1 MNAWGTKCQRN
12 TARGLRKAAFRLAF
26 LILVVCTGS
35 AVLATS
41 IHAQDATF
49 FGTVVD
55 SATGTPLQDA
65 HVFVASSLLGTTSDS
80 LGRFSLGQVPPGS
93 HRLMITMLGYESA
106 IRDTLVRADQ
116 VYEFSIS
123 LPTRVVPLKGVVI
136 SAREARRWQRRLLKF
151 QRLFLGETDNSEQ
164 TTIVNPSVL
173 DFKSRLGNLSASASA
188 PLIIEN
194 RALGYRIQYY
204 LKEFEY
210 FGRTI
215 KYDGDPSYTELEPT
229 DSTEAEYWAISRRQ
243 AFLGSQRHFL
253 LALIARRTAE
263 EGFEVWRRSSLDANA
278 GRFGVDPASLLGPG
292 PTPLEHLLSFHGFL
306 EIVYT
311 GEYEDDAFKRWQRM
325 AEWTRPG
332 PQRSFMEL
340 NHGPT
345 LIDQNG
351 EVIDPYGV
359 VVYGYYAFERIAD
372 QAPKDYRPPE
382 WRAH

>member
-1 MNAWGTKCQRN
+1 
-12 TARGLRKAAFRLAF
+12 
-26 LILVVCTGS
+26 
-35 AVLATS
+35 
-41 IHAQDATF
+41 
-49 FGTVVD
+49 
-55 SATGTPLQDA
+55 
-65 HVFVASSLLGTTSDS
+65 
-80 LGRFSLGQVPPGS
+80 
-93 HRLMITMLGYESA
+93 MITMLGYESA

-116 VYEFSIS
+116 VYELSIF
-123 LPTRVVPLKGVVI
+123 LPTRVVPLKEVVI

-151 QRLFLGETDNSEQ
+151 QRLFLGETDNSAQ

-215 KYDGDPSYTELEPT
+215 KYDGDPSYTELEPA
-229 DSTEAEYWAISRRQ
+229 DSMEAEYWAISRRQ

-253 LALIARRTAE
+253 LALIAQRTAE

-278 GRFGVDPASLLGPG
+278 GRFGVDPASLLEPG

-382 WRAH
+382 WRAR